1 VGIKAQKQK
10 GFTLIELLLV
20 VAILS
25 VSVGVTTDV
34 VLNITRSYN
43 KTQVTNEIEQ
53 NANFVLLKLE
63 KELRNARQ
71 VNFPVNNGDSS
82 DVLQLTNTEGQ
93 TVCYKVENN
102 RVQRRVGTHTNCSG
116 TAGYFDLTTNALPL
130 GVTVTSGDSETHAF
144 TLISSNPYVIKLNL
158 KFQQVGSAGGK
169 SFEGDVQLDDTIVV
183 RGSY

>member
-63 KELRNARQ
+63 KELRNARSVQ
-71 VNFPVNNGDSS
+71 APVDGTPGN
-82 DVLQLTNTEGQ
+82 VLQFTNTEGQ
-93 TVCYKVENN
+93 TVCYKVEDS

>member
-1 VGIKAQKQK
+1 MDIKTQKQR

-25 VSVGVTTDV
+25 ISVGVTTDV

-93 TVCYKVENN
+93 TVCYKVESN
-102 RVQRRVGTHTNCSG
+102 RMQRRVGTQINCSG
-116 TAGYFDLTTNALPL
+116 SGFLDLTTDTLPL
-130 GVTVTSGDSETHAF
+130 GVSVTPGDSGTHAF
-144 TLISSNPYVIKLNL
+144 TLVSSNPYVIKLNL
-158 KFQQVGSAGGK
+158 KFRQAGSAGGI
-169 SFEGDVQLDDTIVV
+169 SFEGNVQLDDTIVV